1 MHFSG
6 YHDLYVF
13 HHFNLFFRQ
22 LLSYLKMQISRNM
35 WFSLMFRNIHIC
47 GIYFF
52 RYKNMVILTKIVK
65 TRRLKVQIKV
75 GLKNWSFQDLPRN
88 ISLNFDCRKSRHQD
102 SPAEGAINL
111 YKSQL
116 TIFRAGYFYYV
127 NGRGAKNIPL
137 GSTQKWCQM
146 FV

>member
-1 MHFSG
+1 MQENNVMYEKLHFLATKTCRSFII
-6 YHDLYVF
+6 LT
-13 HHFNLFFRQ
+13 LFFD
-22 LLSYLKMQISRNM
+22 
-35 WFSLMFRNIHIC
+35 SLMVWNIHIC